1 MHKQQKNR
9 YMATFRFQ
17 ELQIWQE
24 AIELT
29 DALPDVADA
38 AEEKKKF
45 KFAEQLRGAVMSI
58 SNNITE
64 GSGSFSTKDF
74 AHILNMSRRSIFEVV
89 NILTIFHRRKYID
102 STFYLEQADKLD
114 VLSRKITNFRKA
126 LISKH

>member
-1 MHKQQKNR
+1 
-9 YMATFRFQ
+9 MATFRFQ

-58 SNNITE
+58 SNNISE
-64 GSGSFSTKDF
+64 GSGSFSNKDF
-74 AHILNMSRRSIFEVV
+74 AHFLNMSRRSIFEVV